1 MANTHATLTSL
12 FTNIADKIRVKTGNT
27 GSIVADNFPEA
38 IDSILTPADGSIPT
52 RTSSNLTASGATV
65 TVPSGYYA
73 SQVTK
78 SVDTITQATPSITVD
93 SNGLITASATQTA
106 GYVSNGSK
114 SATKQ
119 LTTQAAKTITPST
132 SNQTAVASGVYTTGA
147 ITVAGDA
154 DLIASNIVEGK
165 QIFNVTGN
173 VEPAS
178 ALADELAAQDNLIA
192 QLMTALENKAGVTN
206 VVVGEITTTS
216 SNPSIVISDA
226 VGKDNVVLMYMSS
239 GGYQASAMADAGVG
253 STIVHGTSHSYTIM
267 YASELSAYSDD
278 GFIEYD
284 NTTGTITLAQNMRYN
299 ETFIAGKYIYVTW

>member
-119 LTTQAAKTITPST
+119 LTTQVAKTITPST

-154 DLIASNIVEGK
+154 DLVASNIVEGK

-178 ALADELAAQDNLIA
+178 ALADELAAQDELIS
-192 QLMTALENKAGVTN
+192 QLVAALENKAGIASVI
-206 VVVGEITTTS
+206 VGEITTTAS
-216 SNPSIVISDA
+216 STSLAISDA
-226 VGKDNVVLMYMSS
+226 AGKDNVVLMYMSS
-239 GGYQASAMADAGVG
+239 GGYQASAMADAGFG
-253 STIVHGTSHSYTIM
+253 SVIVHGSSHSYTTM
-267 YASELSAYSDD
+267 YASELAAGSDD
-278 GFIEYD
+278 GFIKYD
-284 NTTGTITLAQNMRYN
+284 SATGTVSVASNMRYN